1 MRKSIER
8 VFWFIAAVAFAIYG
22 LSIVETRLYQLYLDW
37 QFTEALQP
45 PPLVIPSGVS
55 AAAAVGKTKPGQ
67 GEPLGRLEIPSI
79 ELSAMV
85 AEGVASSTLRRGV
98 GHVPGTALPGGRG
111 NVGLSA
117 HRDTFFR
124 HLGELQKGDV
134 ISITTVEGTFDYII
148 ESSRVV
154 DADESAALRDIGR
167 PTLTLVTCYPFHYVG
182 PAPKRFVVHAG
193 LVEHEAQTAE
203 P

>member
-8 VFWFIAAVAFAIYG
+8 VFWFIAAVALAIYVV
-22 LSIVETRLYQLYLDW
+22 SIGETRLYQLYLEW
-37 QFTEALQP
+37 QFTKSLKS
-45 PPLVIPSGVS
+45 PPLVTPAGVS
-55 AAAAVGKTKPGQ
+55 AAAAVGKTKRTQ

-79 ELSAMV
+79 ALSAMI
-85 AEGVASSTLRRGV
+85 AEGVETNTLRRSV

-111 NVGLSA
+111 NIGLSA

-124 HLGELQKGDV
+124 HLGDLQKSDV
-134 ISITTVEGTFDYII
+134 ISITTVEGRFHYVV
-148 ESSRVV
+148 ESTSVIDV
-154 DADESAALRDIGR
+154 DESVVLRDIGR
-167 PTLTLVTCYPFHYVG
+167 PTLTLVTCYPFYYVG

-193 LVEHEAQTAE
+193 LVEYEAQTAE